1 MDKSKGN
8 KSNYVYIEDFDHE
21 DFEDLFTIKLSIK
34 KKKAFWMNLDELLT
48 MFWRERNIDK
58 LLQSL
63 LRN

>member
-21 DFEDLFTIKLSIK
+21 DFEDLFIIKLSIK
-34 KKKAFWMNLDELLT
+34 KKESILDELLT
-48 MFWRERNIDK
+48 IFWRQRNIDK